1 MHANVGFL
9 RNFCRL
15 NVPRSAGYTSLFQA
29 FANYR
34 QGLRSTTQW
43 GPNRDLVLHT
53 VEIGL
58 SKMAYDVTL
67 EMVDY
72 VDGDCVQTL
81 IVRKDL
87 YGQTELQRLAES
99 YDMLLEA
106 FVQDATASL
115 DEPALFQ
122 PSEIERVAH
131 FSRGPTQT
139 SEWPATAVHRID
151 DIAALRPQSVAVWS
165 EGLSTTYQELLDRA
179 RVIAQVLSAANVG
192 TGEPVAVLLNPGSAF
207 ISSLLGI
214 MRIGAVYLPLDMN
227 LPWARL
233 AAMVK
238 DCQPSVVLVD
248 ENSLPHVGRLGG
260 TMKVLTVSDVGTN
273 AGGIT
278 VPINSTSSS
287 PAAIL
292 YTSGSSGVP
301 KGILVK
307 HEGLRNWTEHVA
319 PLYHL
324 DVEVV
329 LQQTTPMFDLS
340 LVQIFTAL
348 CYGGSL
354 CVVPRHQRGD
364 AEAISEIITNHQVT
378 FTCGTPSEYASW
390 IHYGRGELAK
400 GSSWK
405 TAFAIGEGVP
415 VSLVGQ
421 FLSLGKI
428 APKLYNLYGPTEASL
443 ACTGT
448 EVPLTVINGPIAAGK
463 PLPNYSL
470 HVLDDRLRPVAAG
483 TQGEIFIGGAGVGL
497 GYLNQKELTAKKFV
511 PDPFATAE
519 DKAAGWSVMHRTGD
533 LGRWQDDGTLLVE
546 GRVDTQVKIRGLRI
560 DLGEIEHAVLEVSN
574 GAVREAVVSVRTW
587 SPEKPAFLIAHVV
600 LADSDSESLE
610 SQFERLDIIRSQLSR
625 QIPQYMCPAAMIPLT
640 KLPVSTA
647 GKLDRRQVASLPL
660 SPDLGRLLD
669 ITEEDSR
676 DDDVD
681 LTSTQTRLRT
691 IWERILS
698 SDSRPKIVA
707 QTDFFHV
714 GGTSMLL
721 LPLRKRISEEFGVSM
736 PLVSMFVS
744 STLSAMADWIDL
756 GSQVNVKTALLDW
769 DQETQLGP
777 ALMDLKIE
785 PLHTGS
791 WKKPA
796 TVVISGA
803 TGTLGRTLLRLLIEN
818 ATVEHIHCVGVRNA
832 ASRDD
837 LFDLDANSRVTLHEG
852 DLAKPLLGLSEDK
865 AADVFGAAD
874 AIIHNAA
881 DVSYLKTYTSLRAVN
896 LESTKEL
903 IRMSARYGT
912 RRGRGFIPFHFISTI
927 SVGNVVAA
935 SLSETE
941 ATAFVF
947 DAVSVGDYTP
957 AQPSAVASN
966 DLAKMAHGYVAT
978 KWASEKFLERLH
990 GKYPDWPIVI
1000 HRPSLI
1006 AREWNPESGA
1016 DPGLEFVEN
1025 VRQYSSLIGAVPV
1038 LPRQTGGGSSF
1049 RVNGSLN
1056 VVPLSQAARGVVGA
1070 LGDHMSGLRY
1080 LHHLGAS
1087 NLPFD
1092 DVRAWGL
1099 ESASSGAGEIGELSA
1114 AEWLE
1119 KAKAIGLSSPV
1130 AALLENIATLEGHI
1144 VLPQVKMCTYP

>member
-1 MHANVGFL
+1 MPANLGVL

-72 VDGDCVQTL
+72 LDGDCVQTL

-87 YGQTELQRLAES
+87 YGQTELQCLAES

-122 PSEIERVAH
+122 PSKIERVAQ

-139 SEWPATAVHRID
+139 SEWPETTVHRID

-165 EGLSTTYQELLDRA
+165 EGLSTTYQELLGRA
-179 RVIAQVLSAANVG
+179 RAIAHVLSAVDVG

-248 ENSLPHVGRLGG
+248 ENSLPHVGKLGG
-260 TMKVLTVSDVGTN
+260 TMKVISVSDVDIN

-278 VPINSTSSS
+278 VPISSTSSS

-292 YTSGSSGVP
+292 YTSGSSGAP

-354 CVVPRHQRGD
+354 CVIPRHQRGD
-364 AEAISEIITNHQVT
+364 AEAISEIITKHQVT

-421 FLSLGKI
+421 FSSLGRKV
-428 APKLYNLYGPTEASL
+428 PKLYNLYGPTEASL
-443 ACTGT
+443 ACTGM
-448 EVPLTVINGPIAAGK
+448 EVPLTVTNGPIAAGK

-511 PDPFATAE
+511 PDPFATVE
-519 DKAAGWSVMHRTGD
+519 DKAAGWTIMHRTGD

-546 GRVDTQVKIRGLRI
+546 GRLDTQVKLRGLRL
-560 DLGEIEHAVLEVSN
+560 DLGEIEHAILEVSK

-600 LADSDSESLE
+600 PANPDSGSLE
-610 SQFERLDIIRSQLSR
+610 SQTERLDIIRSQLSR
-625 QIPQYMCPAAMIPLT
+625 HIPQYMCPAAMIPLP

-660 SPDLGRLLD
+660 SADLGRLLD
-669 ITEEDSR
+669 ITEDSR
-676 DDDVD
+676 DVDVD
-681 LTSTQTRLRT
+681 LTSTQTRLRP
-691 IWERILS
+691 IWEKILS
-698 SDSRPKIVA
+698 SESRPKIVA
-707 QTDFFHV
+707 QTDFFHI

-736 PLVSMFVS
+736 PLVSMFAS
-744 STLSAMADWIDL
+744 STLSAMAEWIDL
-756 GSQVNVKTALLDW
+756 GSQVNVKTAFLDW
-769 DQETQLGP
+769 DQETQLEP
-777 ALMDLKIE
+777 ALMDLKTE
-785 PLHTGS
+785 PLNTDS
-791 WKKPA
+791 LTKPA
-796 TVVISGA
+796 TVVVSGA
-803 TGTLGRTLLRLLIEN
+803 TGTLGRSLLRLLIED

-832 ASRDD
+832 AGRRD
-837 LFDLDANSRVTLHEG
+837 LFDLDGNSRVTLHEG
-852 DLAKPLLGLSEDK
+852 DLIKPLLGLSEEK

-881 DVSYLKTYTSLRAVN
+881 DMSYLKTYASLREVN

-912 RRGRGFIPFHFISTI
+912 GRGRGFVPFHFISTI

-941 ATAFVF
+941 ARNFIF

-966 DLAKMAHGYVAT
+966 DLAKMAQGYVAT
-978 KWASEKFLERLH
+978 KWASERFLERLH

-1006 AREWNPESGA
+1006 AREWNPASGA

-1038 LPRQTGGGSSF
+1038 LPRQTGGSGSF
-1049 RVNGSLN
+1049 RVNGFLN

-1080 LHHLGAS
+1080 LHHLGT
-1087 NLPFD
+1087 NDLPFD
-1092 DVRAWGL
+1092 DVKAWGL
-1099 ESASSGAGEIGELSA
+1099 ESASSGSEEIGELSV

-1119 KAKAIGLSSPV
+1119 RAKAMGLSTPV
-1130 AALLENIATLEGHI
+1130 AALLENIATLEGQI
-1144 VLPQVKMCTYP
+1144 ALPRVKAHT